1 MRRLDAFAGAAFV
14 GGETQGEATRGAGAL
29 LTILSAVAAV
39 ADANLDLHD
48 FAGLVEADDDSGEEH
63 PASARLR
70 EAT

>member
-1 MRRLDAFAGAAFV
+1 MRRLDAIAGAAFV
-14 GGETQGEATRGAGAL
+14 GGETQGEATRGAGGL
-29 LTILSAVAAV
+29 LAILSAVAD
-39 ADANLDLHD
+39 ADLDLHD